1 MHSFNVSFSFL
12 FLKLHIYVLINGRG
26 KAYLTSAFLIY
37 QMETSRVNKEDG
49 ATHGPFLF
57 PNMISQSEFYVLSFH
72 EEV

>member
-1 MHSFNVSFSFL
+1 MAES
-12 FLKLHIYVLINGRG
+12 

-37 QMETSRVNKEDG
+37 HMETSRVNKEDG

-57 PNMISQSEFYVLSFH
+57 PNMISQSEIYVLSFH